1 LEDDVK
7 KIIKK
12 ALEKWEGE
20 SINQN
25 KLSELKE
32 MIFKKT
38 GKYKFL
44 PYVNLKKWI
53 KEVKSEMKGKDKKP
67 TKKVETKSKGKTATK
82 VKEEKDVVRTKE
94 KKVEDDNVAQK
105 AVISPFQ
112 DRVLFQNLSYEISSM
127 RRGLERISKQ
137 LDDLEGTLKEINNK
151 E

>member
-1 LEDDVK
+1 MEDDVK
-7 KIIKK
+7 KIITK

-20 SINQN
+20 SLNN
-25 KLSELKE
+25 AKLSELKE

-44 PYVNLKKWI
+44 PYTNLKKWI
-53 KEVKSEMKGKDKKP
+53 KEVKRDMKDKKTTP
-67 TKKVETKSKGKTATK
+67 KKVETKKEKPTETKKVTK
-82 VKEEKDVVRTKE
+82 VVDEE
-94 KKVEDDNVAQK
+94 VAPK

-127 RRGLERISKQ
+127 RRALERISKQ
-137 LDDLEGTLKEINNK
+137 LDDLEGTLKEINSK

>member
-1 LEDDVK
+1 LDEDVK

-12 ALEKWEGE
+12 ALQKWEGE

-44 PYVNLKKWI
+44 PYTNLKKWI
-53 KEVKSEMKGKDKKP
+53 KEVKSEMKDKKTT
-67 TKKVETKSKGKTATK
+67 TKKVENKSKKKPTETK
-82 VKEEKDVVRTKE
+82 IKKEKVVKQ
-94 KKVEDDNVAQK
+94 KKVEEETAAPK

-112 DRVLFQNLSYEISSM
+112 DRVLFQNLSYEISNM
-127 RRGLERISKQ
+127 RRTLERISKQ
-137 LDDLEGTLKEINNK
+137 LNDLEGTLKEINNK

>member
-7 KIIKK
+7 KVIKK

-20 SINQN
+20 SINQA
-25 KLSELKE
+25 KLAELKE
-32 MIFKKT
+32 IIYKKT

-53 KEVKSEMKGKDKKP
+53 KEVKSDMKEKKP
-67 TKKVETKSKGKTATK
+67 TKKVEVKKEKPTETKKKEV
-82 VKEEKDVVRTKE
+82 VKER
-94 KKVEDDNVAQK
+94 KVEEDNVAPK

-127 RRGLERISKQ
+127 RRALERISKQ

>member
-1 LEDDVK
+1 LDDDVK

-12 ALEKWEGE
+12 TLKKWEGE
-20 SINQN
+20 TINQN

-32 MIFKKT
+32 IIHKKT

-44 PYVNLKKWI
+44 PYTNLKKWI
-53 KEVKSEMKGKDKKP
+53 KEVKSEMKEKDKK
-67 TKKVETKSKGKTATK
+67 TTKKKVETKTKKKPTATK
-82 VKEEKDVVRTKE
+82 GKEKVKVVKE
-94 KKVEDDNVAQK
+94 KKAKEENVAPK

-127 RRGLERISKQ
+127 RRALERISKQ
-137 LDDLEGTLKEINNK
+137 LNDLEGTLKEINEK